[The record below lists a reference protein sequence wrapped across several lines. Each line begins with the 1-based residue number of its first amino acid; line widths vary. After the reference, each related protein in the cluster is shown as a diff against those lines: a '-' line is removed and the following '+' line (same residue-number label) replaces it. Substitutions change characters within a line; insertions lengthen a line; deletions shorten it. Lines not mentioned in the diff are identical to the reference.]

1 MSEHIMNPTNV
12 YTSIP
17 KKKKKKKKTSPTPDL
32 FPSSLNTTQNQ
43 TPPSSPPTLLNL
55 HIPTLLRLP
64 LPQNPLHRLPPILR
78 SLNMTARVERPAP
91 HQLRVQPHPLLRR
104 VEPLVL
110 KAFLADGANGVGAA
124 RGVGDGY
131 VLLLWGLLGR
141 LRGGLLGFCGG
152 VGEIYFLAG
161 FDPVL
166 V

>member
-1 MSEHIMNPTNV
+1 MSEPIMNPTNV

-17 KKKKKKKKTSPTPDL
+17 KQKD
-32 FPSSLNTTQNQ
+32 FPKPGPAPIISKHHPNQ
-43 TPPSSPPTLLNL
+43 TLPSSPPTLLNL

-64 LPQNPLHRLPPILR
+64 LPQNPLNRLPPILR

-91 HQLRVQPHPLLRR
+91 HQLRVKPHPLLRR